1 MELTTL
7 VYIRHG
13 DSYLMLYRNKKDKD
27 INKGKYIGVGGHFL
41 EGESP
46 VECAVREVKEET
58 GLTVGKLNPR
68 GIVTFVYGDVVE
80 YMHLFTCDEYE
91 GELID
96 CDEGELSFVP
106 FSQVMDLELW
116 EGDRIFLRK
125 LMDGDGYFF
134 LKLIY
139 DEQGKLVD
147 YSIS

>member
-1 MELTTL
+1 M
-7 VYIRHG
+7 
-13 DSYLMLYRNKKDKD
+13 
-27 INKGKYIGVGGHFL
+27 
-41 EGESP
+41 
-46 VECAVREVKEET
+46 
-58 GLTVGKLNPR
+58 
-68 GIVTFVYGDVVE
+68 VE
-80 YMHLFTCDEYE
+80 YMHLFTCDEYD

>member
-7 VYIRHG
+7 VYIRHE

-58 GLTVGKLNPR
+58 GLTVGKLDPR

>member
-7 VYIRHG
+7 VYIRHE

-58 GLTVGKLNPR
+58 GLTVGKLDPR

-147 YSIS
+147 YRIS

>member
-13 DSYLMLYRNKKDKD
+13 DSYLMLYRNKKAKD

-58 GLTVGKLNPR
+58 GLTVGKLDPR

>member
-58 GLTVGKLNPR
+58 GLTVGKLDPR